1 MPLLRCGAMKQF
13 PQIIRY
19 FISIAAVLMLIAPQ
33 LIGLS
38 QQTVSQAQSQYPY
51 APRVG
56 DSWVYEYG
64 EVDEEGSFS
73 KTATIILNITS
84 ESGGIYTMA
93 ERHRSEILEGFESEI
108 IYRLLSNWSI
118 IDLKN
123 PGFSIDIDY
132 RPPIPY
138 VYHPRSASD
147 RFSINSTLTIRVETP
162 NGTVT
167 LKGVQSL
174 KYIVNGTTW
183 IIYGERRIQA
193 YIVRFYSETV
203 IVDNEQ
209 NVISNTSEWGGYIIN
224 NSFKLPFIIES
235 IQETGTVKMILQDY
249 TLSPDPLST
258 PGQTTQTTRTTT
270 TVTQT
275 TPTATQTTQTVQTI
289 TTITTTTQTTIPAT
303 DQTYTLLLTITR
315 MGNYTGPDIPIRIR
329 IQNLVSGQTIAE
341 VGVNRTYSIRL
352 PSSTYIISIENL
364 EGRSSDGYTYYRFM
378 EWRISEDS
386 STRVSRD
393 PSIRISINRDT
404 VITIIL
410 EIYTLQAQPKT
421 TTTQPGTTSANT
433 TTPIAGGTTRS
444 PGDTRPQIT
453 IQPQPP
459 LQGGGET
466 GAPEPVIGTQQ
477 QPWYSSPVII
487 GSIAGGAT
495 AITALLVIRRRMLKR
510 PIISDE
516 GPSIRGRGGTG
527 SPSYP
532 SQPQQLPPSPQPSS
546 TTSPMTGGV
555 VAGQSS
561 THSGSK
567 ICPSCGASNP
577 VSAKFC
583 KQCGTQLP
591 SLPSAEAE
599 GMMCPYCGASVKR
612 GARFCPRCG
621 SSL

>member
-1 MPLLRCGAMKQF
+1 
-13 PQIIRY
+13 
-19 FISIAAVLMLIAPQ
+19 
-33 LIGLS
+33 
-38 QQTVSQAQSQYPY
+38 
-51 APRVG
+51 
-56 DSWVYEYG
+56 
-64 EVDEEGSFS
+64 
-73 KTATIILNITS
+73 
-84 ESGGIYTMA
+84 
-93 ERHRSEILEGFESEI
+93 
-108 IYRLLSNWSI
+108 
-118 IDLKN
+118 
-123 PGFSIDIDY
+123 
-132 RPPIPY
+132 
-138 VYHPRSASD
+138 
-147 RFSINSTLTIRVETP
+147 
-162 NGTVT
+162 
-167 LKGVQSL
+167 
-174 KYIVNGTTW
+174 
-183 IIYGERRIQA
+183 
-193 YIVRFYSETV
+193 
-203 IVDNEQ
+203 
-209 NVISNTSEWGGYIIN
+209 
-224 NSFKLPFIIES
+224 
-235 IQETGTVKMILQDY
+235 
-249 TLSPDPLST
+249 
-258 PGQTTQTTRTTT
+258 
-270 TVTQT
+270 
-275 TPTATQTTQTVQTI
+275 
-289 TTITTTTQTTIPAT
+289 
-303 DQTYTLLLTITR
+303 

-453 IQPQPP
+453 TQPRPP

-495 AITALLVIRRRMLKR
+495 AIAALLVIRRRMLKR

-555 VAGQSS
+555 VAGQGS
-561 THSGSK
+561 THSSSK
-567 ICPSCGASNP
+567 ICPSCGAPNP

-591 SLPSAEAE
+591 SLPSAE